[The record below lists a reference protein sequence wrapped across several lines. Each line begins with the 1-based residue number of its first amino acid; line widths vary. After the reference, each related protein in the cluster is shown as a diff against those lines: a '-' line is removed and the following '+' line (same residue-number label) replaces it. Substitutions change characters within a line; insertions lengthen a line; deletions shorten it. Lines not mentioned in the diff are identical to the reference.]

1 MAIESMN
8 GSVRYIVERL
18 SQAYD
23 RDEALALA
31 YWVIEE
37 RTGLSRSELLLHT
50 EMLEIPDLDDII
62 ERLMA
67 YEPVQYVFGHTLW
80 AGLDLRVNEATLIPR
95 PETAELLT
103 LLPQS
108 ERPMRVLD
116 IGTGSGCI
124 AIAIKRAHPT
134 WRVTATDV
142 SEAALCVAR
151 ENAARNGVEVQ
162 FEQQDILTAPIAAPW
177 YRYNYDIV
185 ISNPPYI
192 RQMERNTMSEN
203 VLRHEPEG
211 ALFVPD
217 EDPLLFYRAIA
228 QLELAKTLYFEINEH
243 LGVETAEMLRQNG
256 YPNVKIIP
264 DSYGKDRFIIARVY

>member
-80 AGLDLRVNEATLIPR
+80 AGLDLRVSAATLIPR

-124 AIAIKRAHPT
+124 AIAIKRTHPT
-134 WRVTATDV
+134 WRVTAVDI